1 MIAKSFG
8 KLFLERCFKKALKPC
23 EPEACNTW
31 TDGESEDSGERGG
44 NRGTRKQAPD
54 WIAGAC

>member
-8 KLFLERCFKKALKPC
+8 KLFLERCFEKALKPC

-31 TDGESEDSGERGG
+31 TDGESGESGG